1 MICTCIFQTLRST
14 WLATAD
20 RLGKVAKTALLQQVE
35 AWINV
40 HRPILIVI
48 DSIAAVFDGEAIA
61 RRQVRSFLAMLRKIA
76 RENEAAIV
84 LLDHPSVRGMADGSG
99 TANSVDW
106 RNSVRAML
114 HLSDADKNDP
124 DIRELEVKKSNY
136 GRAGEKVKLR
146 WNGLTF
152 VSANVDGEFSIPGGG
167 RARCR
172 RSFPQTARQ
181 ADRTGPTYPPEHRP
195 RKCAI

>member
-1 MICTCIFQTLRST
+1 
-14 WLATAD
+14 
-20 RLGKVAKTALLQQVE
+20 
-35 AWINV
+35 
-40 HRPILIVI
+40 
-48 DSIAAVFDGEAIA
+48 VFDGEAIA

-76 RENEAAIV
+76 RENETAIV

-106 RNSVRAML
+106 RNSVCAML

-136 GRAGEKVKLR
+136 GRAGEKIKLR

-152 VSANVDGEFSIPGGG
+152 VTASSAESSPHRAAAEREVDELFLKLLDKRIVQG
-167 RARCR
+167 RPIRALAAEVRHL
-172 RSFPQTARQ
+172 S
-181 ADRTGPTYPPEHRP
+181 
-195 RKCAI
+195 